1 MGFSNTQNRSPSR
14 LSSVPSISVV
24 EQSENFGARLKV
36 QRYDPSDFQM
46 MKIEASLGKLC
57 SDLAL
62 DESIRSSYREKIDEV
77 G

>member
-1 MGFSNTQNRSPSR
+1 MGFSNTQNRSSSR
-14 LSSVPSISVV
+14 LSSVPTISML
-24 EQSENFGARLKV
+24 EQSKNSGARLKV

-46 MKIEASLGKLC
+46 MKIEANLGKLC

-62 DESIRSSYREKIDEV
+62 DESISSSYREKMDEE